1 MRQLIT
7 PNPNIPCAP
16 GWCLQ
21 YVRQTYNLPARY
33 ASATEAWEMS
43 ESKHTD
49 RNLPPGVWTPVWYG
63 LDTTPLGHVVLR
75 APDGS
80 VYSTSDL
87 GNTPHHHPDLADL
100 EAYYAYYKMNLTY
113 RGWTEDV
120 AGYPVMAAD
129 TINPESSTIKPMQED
144 TLSAVEVQE
153 IKEYMHALIVGGYKS
168 AGQDKPGVADIVT
181 ENQRRINALPDKV
194 WEAPFVHGG
203 THSARTEVVRM
214 HQRVIALTSAVTAL
228 AKNPNLTADQI
239 TDAVKAGLAEAV
251 VDVEVTVNGKEAV

>member
-49 RNLPPGVWTPVWYG
+49 RNFPPGVWTPVWYG

-87 GNTPHHHPDLADL
+87 GTTPHHHPDLADL

-129 TINPESSTIKPMQED
+129 TIQAESTTINRPVEEGFLMALSDDQQQLIYNRMKYLDSPISLVPE
-144 TLSAVEVQE
+144 
-153 IKEYMHALIVGGYKS
+153 
-168 AGQDKPGVADIVT
+168 
-181 ENQRRINALPDKV
+181 RV
-194 WEAPFVHGG
+194 WEAPFVHQG

-214 HQRVIALTSAVTAL
+214 HQKVIALTAAVSAL
-228 AKNPNLTADQI
+228 AKNPNLSADQI